1 MYSDERQGRRKQ
13 TLGYLVRRDD
23 RILFDAILNDLVSG
37 VDSLAWGHRC
47 VYYECISRVITRV

>member
-13 TLGYLVRRDD
+13 TLGYLVQRDD

-37 VDSLAWGHRC
+37 VDSLAWAYKC
-47 VYYECISRVITRV
+47 VCY